1 MASIVFDVS
10 LFCTHGY
17 GTLGVT
23 DRMNGDSQID
33 KVINV
38 TNADA
43 LVLILKSR
51 RLEIS

>member
-1 MASIVFDVS
+1 MASIAFDVF

-38 TNADA
+38 TNADDLF
-43 LVLILKSR
+43 LVFKSR
-51 RLEIS
+51 SLEIG